1 MKYQY
6 FYQTSKNENR
16 DGFVNAK
23 NRAEAYAL
31 LRKQGIRP
39 YRLLG
44 DDPVNWQPWAVG
56 AAFFLLVS
64 AFVGYVFWGPQNE
77 VLAVEAVRR
86 QQLYGDKDILLKG
99 LETSWKDVLPTNL
112 DCYLAAYAQPGWIA
126 LPPDFTPEEKA
137 HFKDDLSV
145 QIVLDPGDP
154 EIVALL
160 KRIIISM
167 RQEMKAYLDK
177 GGDIDGYLTLLEE
190 RQDREIE
197 ARRKARETVRAAEKD
212 KRHQVLMN
220 QNYLLS
226 EQGIAELELDEV
238 KSPED

>member
-39 YRLLG
+39 YLLLG

-77 VLAVEAVRR
+77 VPAVEAVRR

-99 LETSWKDVLPTNL
+99 LETS
-112 DCYLAAYAQPGWIA
+112 
-126 LPPDFTPEEKA
+126 
-137 HFKDDLSV
+137 
-145 QIVLDPGDP
+145 
-154 EIVALL
+154 
-160 KRIIISM
+160 
-167 RQEMKAYLDK
+167 
-177 GGDIDGYLTLLEE
+177 
-190 RQDREIE
+190 
-197 ARRKARETVRAAEKD
+197 
-212 KRHQVLMN
+212 
-220 QNYLLS
+220 
-226 EQGIAELELDEV
+226 
-238 KSPED
+238 

>member
-1 MKYQY
+1 
-6 FYQTSKNENR
+6 
-16 DGFVNAK
+16 
-23 NRAEAYAL
+23 
-31 LRKQGIRP
+31 
-39 YRLLG
+39 
-44 DDPVNWQPWAVG
+44 
-56 AAFFLLVS
+56 
-64 AFVGYVFWGPQNE
+64 
-77 VLAVEAVRR
+77 
-86 QQLYGDKDILLKG
+86 
-99 LETSWKDVLPTNL
+99 
-112 DCYLAAYAQPGWIA
+112 
-126 LPPDFTPEEKA
+126 
-137 HFKDDLSV
+137 
-145 QIVLDPGDP
+145 
-154 EIVALL
+154 
-160 KRIIISM
+160 M

>member
-6 FYQTSKNENR
+6 FYQTSKNENK

-39 YRLLG
+39 YRVLG

-64 AFVGYVFWGPQNE
+64 AFVGYVFLGPQNE
-77 VLAVEAVRR
+77 SAVVEAVRR
-86 QQLYGDKDILLKG
+86 QQLYGDRDVLRKG
-99 LETSWKDVLPTNL
+99 LETSWKDVLPTSL

-126 LPPDFTPEEKA
+126 LPPDFTPAEKSR
-137 HFKDDLSV
+137 FKDDLSV